1 MIFGSSIMVDDK
13 GGLTPEDSV
22 QQDSDHPDYEY
33 RMASLSMSSSDVV
46 AVTSC
51 GVARHKFDVEPL
63 KRGDYTHHIEMFEKS
78 ISLSRYIK
86 ASIDMDSVS
95 DRIYCITN
103 KDGKMVAVSP
113 STIQVSI
120 REIIDDETQNIYCG
134 EFYFDDENEKREYSF
149 KQGDNSLSISLNLN
163 SESFSQIFERLS
175 SGDDFID
182 LSIHFPAYASWL
194 DSMAGVWPTTYIIK
208 PKRDDEN
215 FAVLTRISSSKSPS
229 ENHAKS
235 DSEPDE
241 IDIFSDDDDKVE
253 LKDIDT
259 SIKSIGDSLSTHLSV
274 GKQMVTYLTV
284 ISICLVLLTIKVFI

>member
-1 MIFGSSIMVDDK
+1 MVEDK
-13 GGLTPEDSV
+13 GGLTPEGSV
-22 QQDSDHPDYEY
+22 QQDSNHPDYEY

-46 AVTSC
+46 AVTSY
-51 GVARHKFDVEPL
+51 GVARHKFNVNPL

-113 STIQVSI
+113 STIRVSI

-134 EFYFDDENEKREYSF
+134 EFYFDDENEKREYSS

-163 SESFSQIFERLS
+163 SKIFSQIFERLS
-175 SGDDFID
+175 SGDNFID
-182 LSIHFPAYASWL
+182 LNIHFPAYADWL
-194 DSMAGVWPTTYIIK
+194 DIMVGVWPTTYIIK
-208 PKRDDEN
+208 PKRNDEN

-241 IDIFSDDDDKVE
+241 IDIFSDDKVE
-253 LKDIDT
+253 LKDLDT
-259 SIKSIGDSLSTHLSV
+259 SIKSIGDSLSTNLTV
-274 GKQMVTYLTV
+274 GKQMLTYLTV